1 MGLLT
6 IRYFLTK
13 TIIFKQVKWQL
24 LNKALIKLLYFTYSV
39 IILLIGVRNSI
50 CLGQDETKN
59 QAKKSQM

>member
-24 LNKALIKLLYFTYSV
+24 LNKALIKLLYFDLFGDYITNW
-39 IILLIGVRNSI
+39 G
-50 CLGQDETKN
+50 EK
-59 QAKKSQM
+59 